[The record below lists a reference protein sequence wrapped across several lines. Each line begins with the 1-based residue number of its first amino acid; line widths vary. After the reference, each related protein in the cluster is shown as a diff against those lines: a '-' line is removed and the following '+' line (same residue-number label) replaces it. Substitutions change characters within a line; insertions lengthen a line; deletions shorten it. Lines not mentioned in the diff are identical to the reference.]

1 MLSKRL
7 RTQAAYLVTS
17 AFTAKLESFAVLF
30 SNTQSI
36 FLNTKLKI
44 CTLSMQCK
52 LGIHICN
59 DKLRKLRGYKVGLP
73 EFQLVLRNLNMRTD

>member
-36 FLNTKLKI
+36 FLNTKFYRI
-44 CTLSMQCK
+44 
-52 LGIHICN
+52 
-59 DKLRKLRGYKVGLP
+59 
-73 EFQLVLRNLNMRTD
+73 LNTD